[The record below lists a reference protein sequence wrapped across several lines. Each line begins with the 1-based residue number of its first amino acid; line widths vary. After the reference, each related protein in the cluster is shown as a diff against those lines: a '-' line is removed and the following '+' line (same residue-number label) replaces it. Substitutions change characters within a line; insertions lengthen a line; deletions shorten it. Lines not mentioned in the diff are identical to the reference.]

1 MSGYKE
7 LEHKAAGH
15 DGTLT
20 DEDGLLIFKPL
31 NEQELQFYKDVQQQ
45 SVANQDKEED
55 GDVPLESWIPVFL
68 GVLDEGHNVPKNLS
82 KDVQI
87 VDGGEDLVG
96 LVMHKED
103 QNEVDTREKRFL
115 VLQNLTAGFKKPNII
130 DIKLGKLLHDDN
142 ATEVKKQRLL
152 EVSQTTTSG
161 SLGFRI
167 CGMRIQANERT
178 SNLGIDHHELQ
189 PDGEYIFI
197 NKMFGRTR
205 TPSDVVDAF
214 ETYFANSSLNIER
227 RGTLKKLFFQRLQ
240 LFYNTILN
248 SEVRMI
254 SSSLLFVYEGDSS
267 RWDSQNDEDALIS
280 DDFIDYEDDEDSD
293 SDELPSKTPLS
304 LMALIDFAHSKVTK
318 GAGYDE
324 NVIEGVES
332 LLNVFA
338 KLNEPSI

>member
-68 GVLDEGHNVPKNLS
+68 GVLDEGHNVPKNLTN
-82 KDVQI
+82 DVHI
-87 VDGGEDLVG
+87 VDSGESLINLTPDRENGGES
-96 LVMHKED
+96 
-103 QNEVDTREKRFL
+103 NIAEKRFL

-130 DIKLGKLLHDDN
+130 DIKLGKILYDDN
-142 ATEVKKQRLL
+142 ATEEKRQRLS

-167 CGMRIQANERT
+167 CGMRIQENKKT
-178 SNLGIDHHELQ
+178 SSIEKDHHTFQ
-189 PDGEYIFI
+189 SDGEYIFI

-205 TPSDVVDAF
+205 TPDDVIDAF
-214 ETYFANSSLNIER
+214 GTYFANSLLSEKR
-227 RGTLKKLFFQRLQ
+227 CSTLKQLFFQRLQ

-254 SSSLLFVYEGDSS
+254 SSSLLFIYEGDPS

-332 LLNVFA
+332 LLNVFS
-338 KLNEPSI
+338 KLNEQSI